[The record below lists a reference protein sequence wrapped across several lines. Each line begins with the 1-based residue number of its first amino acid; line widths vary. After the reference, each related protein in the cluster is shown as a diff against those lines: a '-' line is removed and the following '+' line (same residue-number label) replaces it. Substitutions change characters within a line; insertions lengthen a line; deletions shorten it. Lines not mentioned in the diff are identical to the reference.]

1 MELSLLDAPKLLAAL
16 KPVLLSFRELLETL
30 GERLR
35 GADGAPP
42 AEPSRRAT
50 STTRPRTPP
59 RLVPFGVPPPVEA
72 EHETP
77 LIEAFEGSELS
88 ESRAARGEFTHSS
101 FVLMLRVLQALL
113 AWDQLRDAA
122 AEADCSTCSPTL
134 MEDS

>member
-42 AEPSRRAT
+42 PAEPSRRAT
-50 STTRPRTPP
+50 SMTRPQTRPQ
-59 RLVPFGVPPPVEA
+59 LVPLGVPPPDEP
-72 EHETP
+72 EHETT

-101 FVLMLRVLQALL
+101 FVLALRVLQA
-113 AWDQLRDAA
+113 AARPQASCRRVRDTVRDA
-122 AEADCSTCSPTL
+122 SG
-134 MEDS
+134 